1 MANNIDDLPMDSLS
15 LLLAVIETGGF
26 RSAAKSLGLAPSTVS
41 EKIADLEMKLGTPL
55 LIRTTRS
62 VMPTQTGRLLA
73 DRLAPLFADV
83 RGAIQDAASAA
94 HETRGRLR
102 LNVPAAVLN
111 DILPPII
118 DLYLSKHPN
127 VDLEIV
133 SDERLIDIVSSGCD
147 AGIRYGEHLAQDM
160 VAIPIGPRIQRL
172 ALAAAPAYLERKGCP
187 KHPSELLLHDCIRVR
202 FASGALVE
210 WEFTKDDKVITI
222 DPPAKVIINTSAANV
237 ALELAIQ
244 GHGVVAAFENW
255 FQSHVERGLL
265 IPIMQE
271 WWTEFEGPWLY
282 YSSRFAPAPLR
293 AFIAT
298 VNEYQKRSKPNE
310 KPIQ

>member
-26 RSAAKSLGLAPSTVS
+26 RSAAKKLGLAPSTVS
-41 EKIADLEMKLGTPL
+41 EKIADLELSIGTPL

-62 VMPTQTGRLLA
+62 VMPTPTGRLLA
-73 DRLAPLFADV
+73 DRLAPLFTEV
-83 RGAIQDAASAA
+83 RGAIQDAASANR
-94 HETRGRLR
+94 ETRGRLR

-118 DLYLSKHPN
+118 DLYLGKNPN

-133 SDERLIDIVSSGCD
+133 SDERLVDIVSSGCD

-160 VAIPIGPRIQRL
+160 VAIPIGPRVQRL
-172 ALAAAPAYLERKGCP
+172 ALAASPAYLEKKGCP
-187 KHPSELLLHDCIRVR
+187 HHPSELLEHNCIRVR
-202 FASGALVE
+202 FANGALVE
-210 WEFTKDDKVITI
+210 WEFTKGDKTITI
-222 DPPAKVIINTSAANV
+222 EPPAKVIVNTSAAHV
-237 ALELAIQ
+237 ALELATQ
-244 GHGVVAAFENW
+244 GHGIVAAFENW
-255 FQSHVERGLL
+255 LHTHIGQGLL
-265 IPIMQE
+265 VPILQD

-293 AFIAT
+293 AFITT
-298 VNEYQKRSKPNE
+298 VNEYQRQFKPR
-310 KPIQ
+310 